1 MTSTSKNGHNPGA
14 TTTRRAKIEQILR
27 SEVPQ
32 RAAAPTEGTQL
43 FDEVYAA
50 LKEAPPK
57 CALKVEF
64 GSEYEA
70 KRRRDSLNKM
80 FLRYVGRKAVRMVMR
95 GNVLYIERGKGWPE

>member
-1 MTSTSKNGHNPGA
+1 MTSTNRNGHSLTPVK
-14 TTTRRAKIEQILR
+14 RAKIEQILR

-43 FDEVYAA
+43 FDDVLAA

-57 CALKVEF
+57 CALKIELA
-64 GSEYEA
+64 SAYEA
-70 KRRRDSLNKM
+70 KRRRDALNKM
-80 FLRYVGRKAVRMVMR
+80 FNRYVAPKAVRMIKR